1 MLKSECIE
9 GGLYHRKIRTVS
21 GMFLKDGRIQ
31 HGRQTARDLFDLY
44 ILGQEVKSLSVF
56 IEHINQH
63 VANIPLDVMMRGILT
78 MPWID
83 LLDEFEKLER
93 HERWLDQ
100 AIL

>member
-1 MLKSECIE
+1 
-9 GGLYHRKIRTVS
+9 
-21 GMFLKDGRIQ
+21 
-31 HGRQTARDLFDLY
+31 
-44 ILGQEVKSLSVF
+44 
-56 IEHINQH
+56 
-63 VANIPLDVMMRGILT
+63 

>member
-1 MLKSECIE
+1 MQSLSDFYMLNLNI
-9 GGLYHRKIRTVS
+9 RKNILVIITVS
-21 GMFLKDGRIQ
+21 ENIDRG
-31 HGRQTARDLFDLY
+31 
-44 ILGQEVKSLSVF
+44 KSLSVF

-63 VANIPLDVMMRGILT
+63 VANIPLDAMMRGILT